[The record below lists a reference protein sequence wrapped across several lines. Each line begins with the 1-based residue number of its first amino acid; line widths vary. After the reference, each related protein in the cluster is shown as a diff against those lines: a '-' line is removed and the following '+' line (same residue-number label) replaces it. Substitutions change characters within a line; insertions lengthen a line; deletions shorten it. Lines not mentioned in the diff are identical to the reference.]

1 MGTRTTQ
8 ADHSIIYPQRVGPAK
23 VSPAKNMRLRWFLH
37 HPSYMQG
44 RHEFMDVLTSRTD
57 LGIEFV
63 ERWQL
68 SRIAIAIIMPVLMSV
83 VIGVVY
89 SAAARDPGTAF
100 TIAGTSHRVCFP
112 VKCLTYAQD
121 M

>member
-1 MGTRTTQ
+1 MMFATQ
-8 ADHSIIYPQRVGPAK
+8 ADHSIIYPRRIGPAN

-44 RHEFMDVLTSRTD
+44 RHEFMEVLTARTD

-68 SRIAIAIIMPVLMSV
+68 SRIAIAIIIPVIISV
-83 VIGVVY
+83 VVGVVY
-89 SAAARDPGTAF
+89 SISAHDPGTAF
-100 TIAGTSHRVCFP
+100 TIAGTSYRVYVLF
-112 VKCLTYAQD
+112 
-121 M
+121 